1 MTHQISSARKRKS
14 DNSMAH
20 QISNSTPNQIKHTKS
35 ERAHQIKKSTP
46 NQKELTK
53 LEIAHLFYIYLIFP
67 LFHIQNDFLTIV
79 ME

>member
-53 LEIAHLFYIYLIFP
+53 
-67 LFHIQNDFLTIV
+67 
-79 ME
+79 